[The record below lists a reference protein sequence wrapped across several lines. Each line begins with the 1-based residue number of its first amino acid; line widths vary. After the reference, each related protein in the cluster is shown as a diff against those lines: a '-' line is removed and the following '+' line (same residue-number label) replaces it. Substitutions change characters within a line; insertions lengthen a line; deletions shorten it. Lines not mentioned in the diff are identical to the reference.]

1 MENQDCQK
9 EFTKVRELFK
19 SDPKMTDYLSDE
31 NILFVI
37 KSIDIW
43 RQNNSLNPY
52 LEAWRVARD
61 SNYWI
66 AYSLLTDEEA
76 KSLNQYQYKIIVQD
90 FINTKVLKAKKE
102 NKLGECCK
110 SLKLHKVHENK
121 VFADL
126 IASSSEFSEKEKL
139 EILSLE
145 SFKECNANSFEKE
158 SNYEIPKIS
167 LEELNDVFG
176 NDSEMNIDLHQL
188 VFIESVLE
196 HQRTEKTLN
205 ETLEEYR
212 VNKHREELNGKD
224 VCTCFNDDYKVALYL
239 LSEKELNNYFDFDYK
254 NYLSDLLRV
263 VNIIKDKKLELLEQV
278 LENNNLQF
286 DKIMKSVEKNT

>member
-1 MENQDCQK
+1 MENQDSQK

-19 SDPKMTDYLSDE
+19 SDPKMTDHLSDE

-66 AYSLLTDEEA
+66 AYSLLTDEES

-90 FINTKVLKAKKE
+90 FINTKILKAKRE

-110 SLKLHKVHENK
+110 SLKLHKVYENK

-126 IASSSEFSEKEKL
+126 IASSSEFSEEEKL

-145 SFKECNANSFEKE
+145 ILKECIDKSFEKE

-176 NDSEMNIDLHQL
+176 NASEMNINTYQL
-188 VFIESVLE
+188 DFLETVLE
-196 HQRTEKTLN
+196 HQRAEKTLD

-212 VNKHREELNGKD
+212 VNKHWEDVKGKD
-224 VCTCFNDDYKVALYL
+224 ACTCINDDYKVALYL

-254 NYLSDLLRV
+254 NYLSDLFRV
-263 VNIIKDKKLELLEQV
+263 VNILKDKKQEFVEQV
-278 LENNNLQF
+278 LENNNLKF

>member
-1 MENQDCQK
+1 MENQDYQK
-9 EFTKVRELFK
+9 EFTKVREFFK
-19 SDPKMTDYLSDE
+19 NDPKMTDHLSDE

-66 AYSLLTDEEA
+66 AYSLLTDEES
-76 KSLNQYQYKIIVQD
+76 KSLNQYQYKNIVQD

-102 NKLGECCK
+102 NKLEECYK
-110 SLKLHKVHENK
+110 SLKLHKVYENK

-126 IASSSEFSEKEKL
+126 IESSSEFSEEEKL
-139 EILSLE
+139 EILSFE
-145 SFKECNANSFEKE
+145 SLKECNANSFENE
-158 SNYEIPKIS
+158 SNNEIPKIS
-167 LEELNDVFG
+167 LEELKDVFG
-176 NDSEMNIDLHQL
+176 NASEMNINTYQL
-188 VFIESVLE
+188 DFLGTVLE
-196 HQRTEKTLN
+196 YQRAEKTLD

-212 VNKHREELNGKD
+212 VNKHWEDVKGKD
-224 VCTCFNDDYKVALYL
+224 ACTCINDDYKVALYL